1 MPVLIL
7 VLISGFLIGR
17 LFTDN
22 PVIVFSKKL
31 ISPIVLALL
40 FFMGVLIGAN
50 ENLLS
55 NFAQL
60 GLNALIIVTG
70 ALVGTISLT
79 IVFGRLLSKKQI
91 QKEKR

>member
-40 FFMGVLIGAN
+40 FFVGVLIGAN

>member
-1 MPVLIL
+1 MSVLIL

-22 PVIVFSKKL
+22 PFIVFSKKL